1 MIQTGIK
8 ERWYPRMK
16 LRKLASLCFAAI
28 LATALAAPVFA
39 DDLVTRGEAFEAL
52 YGLERMNSSGGA
64 APVFA
69 DTSGKPY
76 ARAAA
81 WARAAGISNGVGD
94 DRFDGDRA
102 ITRAELVTAL
112 HRYAKAQGFDV
123 SVGESTNILSYDDA
137 LSLPAWSTEA
147 FQWACAAGI
156 LAPSGGDLAF
166 ADGVPSIE
174 LNQMLAAVTAD
185 QGAGAA
191 SLLYMGQASIR
202 VTTAEG
208 KVIYI
213 DPFSGDDYDLPADLI
228 LVTHNHPDHN
238 QIDKITHRNK
248 DCRIIT
254 QDEAILDGVHQV
266 FELGCVTVEAVEAG
280 YNKNHDVNHCVGYVL
295 TFSNGSSV
303 YVTGDTSTTEQMPKL
318 AKKEIDY
325 AFFCCD
331 GRFNMDLEEAA
342 ACARLV
348 NAKHN
353 IPYHMAPGAPGNFDR
368 EIAEQFEAENRII
381 MSPGDI
387 LRVI

>member
-1 MIQTGIK
+1 M
-8 ERWYPRMK
+8 
-16 LRKLASLCFAAI
+16 S
-28 LATALAAPVFA
+28 LAAPALA
-39 DDLVTRGEAFEAL
+39 DDLVTRGEAFEAM
-52 YGLERMNSSGGA
+52 YGLERASSSAGT
-64 APVFA
+64 APAFA
-69 DTSGKPY
+69 DTTGKPY
-76 ARAAA
+76 RAAA
-81 WARAAGISNGVGD
+81 GWARAAGISNGVGD

-112 HRYAKAQGFDV
+112 HRYAKAQGIDV
-123 SVGESTNILSYDDA
+123 SVGEDTNILSYDDA
-137 LSLPAWSTEA
+137 LSLPEWSIGA
-147 FQWACAAGI
+147 FQWACGAGVIAAKGGR
-156 LAPSGGDLAF
+156 LAY
-166 ADGVPSIE
+166 ADGVSSIE

-202 VTTAEG
+202 ITTAEG

-238 QIDKITHRNK
+238 QVNKIEQRNEN
-248 DCRIIT
+248 CRIIT
-254 QDEAILDGVHQV
+254 QDEAIVDGVHQV
-266 FELGCVTVEAVEAG
+266 FDLGYVTVEAVEAG
-280 YNKNHDVNHCVGYVL
+280 YNRNHDPEHCVGYVL
-295 TFSNGSSV
+295 TFSNGKSV
-303 YVTGDTSTTEQMPKL
+303 YVTGDTSKMPQMETL
-318 AKKEIDY
+318 AEKEIDY

-342 ACARLV
+342 ECAKLV
-348 NAKHN
+348 NAGHN

-381 MSPGDI
+381 MEPGDI